1 MMLEKS
7 VMFPP
12 LHATVREVLDSS
24 EEQIVKLILEPL
36 SLPVLYHFSKV
47 HGARFIAQLSYLSRT
62 FAFYIDRQYK
72 QVLKQLKTSPSQ
84 HRVFGGTSSNTFP
97 VTVTPPDQTSV
108 TRTNQ
113 LLPGPGLTV
122 LQSGQACHPNHCSA
136 KPASECPSCV
146 ASPVPHQVQ
155 DNSCYKQLV
164 TGLTV
169 TMTMTGKPITS
180 QPLSHPLSATH
191 FPRDDRA
198 ILRPV
203 ALVTDSVVC
212 SSNTTPAAPSLTPP
226 AASQHSRFAAP
237 WSGHRSTVAGQV
249 SRVSSVVTRSH

>member
-1 MMLEKS
+1 M
-7 VMFPP
+7 
-12 LHATVREVLDSS
+12 
-24 EEQIVKLILEPL
+24 
-36 SLPVLYHFSKV
+36 
-47 HGARFIAQLSYLSRT
+47 
-62 FAFYIDRQYK
+62 
-72 QVLKQLKTSPSQ
+72 
-84 HRVFGGTSSNTFP
+84 
-97 VTVTPPDQTSV
+97 
-108 TRTNQ
+108 TRASQ
-113 LLPGPGLTV
+113 LLPGQGLTV
-122 LQSGQACHPNHCSA
+122 LQSGQACHPNPCSS
-136 KPASECPSCV
+136 KPASACPSCV
-146 ASPVPHQVQ
+146 ASPVPHLVQ
-155 DNSCYKQLV
+155 DSSCYKQLV

-249 SRVSSVVTRSH
+249 SRVSSVVTRSN